1 MVFCMKQGGGR
12 PGGKQRALGCG
23 MDLAHCFW
31 AIQPLW
37 DAQLLRAS
45 VGWMEDRVLFK
56 FSMTGHRME

>member
-1 MVFCMKQGGGR
+1 
-12 PGGKQRALGCG
+12 